1 MSSTVT
7 PVALSGPRFVTTT
20 VKTTL
25 APRFGVELFTDFSSS
40 RSAAGA
46 TVIAAKSSSS
56 CVYGGALPG
65 CESISNSPAVATC
78 AKLVRVPDAVTVAV
92 ICRVRLAPGV
102 IGPPIVHTPLV
113 AT

>member
-1 MSSTVT
+1 MSSTAT

-20 VKTTL
+20 VKVTFDPT
-25 APRFGVELFTDFSSS
+25 FGVGLFTLFVSS

-46 TVIAAKSSSS
+46 TVIATKSSSS
-56 CVYGGALPG
+56 CVYGGAFPG
-65 CESISNSPAVATC
+65 CESMSYWSAVCTC
-78 AKLVRVPDAVTVAV
+78 AKFVRVPDAVTSAV
-92 ICRVRLAPGV
+92 ICKIRLEPGV